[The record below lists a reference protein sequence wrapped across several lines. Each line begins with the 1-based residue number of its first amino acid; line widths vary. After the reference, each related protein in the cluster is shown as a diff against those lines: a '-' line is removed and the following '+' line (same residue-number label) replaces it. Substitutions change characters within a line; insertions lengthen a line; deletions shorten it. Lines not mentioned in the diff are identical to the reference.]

1 MVTVDQD
8 SKQADKVDKAN
19 HREGQSKSKDETK
32 EDPDKVMKK
41 ILEDHERAFK
51 KIGVGLSGKNMIL
64 HDQYLIFDTSTYR
77 RRDCVHIYSMKYEQ
91 AIRT

>member
-1 MVTVDQD
+1 
-8 SKQADKVDKAN
+8 
-19 HREGQSKSKDETK
+19 
-32 EDPDKVMKK
+32 MKK

-51 KIGVGLSGKNMIL
+51 KIGVELSGDVVIL

-77 RRDCVHIYSMKYEQ
+77 GRDCVHIYSMKYEQ